1 MILACGSE
9 KRRIAMKNKTCETCV
24 DNDFGL
30 CDRLG
35 VLIENDDSCEKHRE
49 KKAVERYERER
60 DQRPEEKTV
69 R

>member
-1 MILACGSE
+1 MSE
-9 KRRIAMKNKTCETCV
+9 KTCETCV

-35 VLIENDDSCEKHRE
+35 VLVENDDSCEKHRE
-49 KKAVERYERER
+49 KTMERYEREG
-60 DQRPEEKTV
+60 DKRPEKKTV

>member
-1 MILACGSE
+1 ME
-9 KRRIAMKNKTCETCV
+9 NKNCESCV

-35 VLIENDDSCEKHRE
+35 VLVENEKKKKKHRE
-49 KKAVERYERER
+49 KTMERYERER
-60 DQRPEEKTV
+60 DQRLEEKAM

>member
-1 MILACGSE
+1 MA
-9 KRRIAMKNKTCETCV
+9 NKTCETCV

-35 VLIENDDSCEKHRE
+35 VLVENDDSCEKHRE
-49 KKAVERYERER
+49 KTVERYDREG
-60 DQRPEEKTV
+60 DQRLEKKAV